1 MALSFPDGPIGMED
15 PSQDRRRFTRLM
27 VHLAGVLTGTDMAG
41 RGFFE
46 RTTVVSFDQRGARVR
61 TRFSLA
67 EGAAVELQLPTEKAP
82 KRLRVVWSGEPEGL
96 YAGMVGLEL
105 VDPDDTWSRGTLR
118 AQWEGRE
125 F

>member
-1 MALSFPDGPIGMED
+1 MEES
-15 PSQDRRRFTRLM
+15 SQDRRRFTRLM
-27 VHLAGVLTGTDMAG
+27 VHLAGVLTGTDIEG

-46 RTTVVSFDQRGARVR
+46 RTAVVSFDQRGARVQ

-67 EGAAVELQLPTEKAP
+67 VGTAVELQLPTEKAP

-96 YAGMVGLEL
+96 YSGMVGLEL
-105 VDPDDTWSRGTLR
+105 IDPDDTWSRGTLR
-118 AQWEGRE
+118 AQWEARE